1 VLYDGDPAGI
11 KASLRGID
19 MILEAGMNVRTV
31 IFPEG
36 EDPDSYSRKLGTTAF
51 QAYVN
56 ENEQDFISFKASL
69 YAEEAAGDP
78 IKKAESIKEILS
90 TIAKVPDGVKRAVYM
105 KATARLLGFE
115 ENVLWTELNKLTI
128 RDRRQRPAPPPPE
141 TEPHDLAVESEKSL
155 PTHNDRIA
163 IHEREFVRLLLK
175 FGTAQSGDEK
185 PFHELYV
192 PEIDDV
198 AWVNPVYKE
207 ILTMYLNS
215 IQEDRQPNVEYYL
228 QNGSEAVRT
237 TVVDLVSERHEVSNL
252 WFDRYKIFVPN
263 ENDVTDKLF
272 MTNLAR
278 LKRSV
283 VQKLI
288 DEHMEKLKSTQDPEE
303 IDQLLHVQ
311 QELKETEKELAR
323 MLGIVIPK

>member
-1 VLYDGDPAGI
+1 
-11 KASLRGID
+11 

-31 IFPEG
+31 VFPEG
-36 EDPDSYSRKLGTTAF
+36 EDPDSYARKLGTTSF
-51 QAYVN
+51 QAYVE

-90 TIAKVPDGVKRAVYM
+90 TISKVPDGVKRAVYM

-128 RDRRQRPAPPPPE
+128 RDRRQPPTPPLPEWEPAGLPG
-141 TEPHDLAVESEKSL
+141 ESEKSL

-185 PFHELYV
+185 PFHELYI

-198 AWVNPVYKE
+198 AWVNPIYKE
-207 ILTMYLNS
+207 ILTMYLKS
-215 IQEDRQPNVEYYL
+215 IQEGRQPNVEYYL
-228 QNGSEAVRT
+228 QNGSDAVRS
-237 TVVDLVSERHEVSNL
+237 TVVDMVSERHEVSNL
-252 WFDRYKIFVPN
+252 WFDRYKIFVPG
-263 ENDVTDKLF
+263 ENDLTDKLF

-283 VQKLI
+283 IQKLI
-288 DEHMEKLKSTQDPEE
+288 DEHMEKLKSAKDPEE
-303 IDQLLHVQ
+303 IDRLLHVQ
-311 QELKETEKELAR
+311 QELKETEKELAK